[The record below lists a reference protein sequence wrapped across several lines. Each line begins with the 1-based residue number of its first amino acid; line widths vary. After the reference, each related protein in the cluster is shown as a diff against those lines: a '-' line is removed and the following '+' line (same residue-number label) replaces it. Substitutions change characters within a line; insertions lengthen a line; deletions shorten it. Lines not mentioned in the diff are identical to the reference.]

1 MKKDRIIRYVLK
13 FSIVNVYVVKGRGE
27 KRIWKIRLD
36 LDYERFLIL
45 KFMEFKF
52 CFLGNR

>member
-13 FSIVNVYVVKGRGE
+13 FSIVKVYVVKGRGE